1 MHRQRPPP
9 RHRATHHRAPARVL
23 PRSKTRILILNGN
36 GRAGAAS
43 QEASI
48 VRSMGY
54 RVAAVGNA
62 ARSDYGRTTVLYPQG
77 RTREAR
83 RLAHDLGI
91 KLVGPLDGISR
102 AKMRHAT
109 VARHPRALA
118 SRLSASASFGSS
130 SCARVRDV
138 HRGLALPDV
147 RAGTGPDER
156 HVIAF
161 SGCSRVAR
169 A

>member
-1 MHRQRPPP
+1 VVDAALVQPWRTATVVAVGVAFVELLLVIALGVTLLGSTGHASAATAA

-36 GRAGAAS
+36 GRAGAAG

-48 VRSMGY
+48 VRSLGY
-54 RVAAVGNA
+54 RIAAVGNA

-109 VARHPRALA
+109 VA
-118 SRLSASASFGSS
+118 
-130 SCARVRDV
+130 
-138 HRGLALPDV
+138 
-147 RAGTGPDER
+147 
-156 HVIAF
+156 VIL
-161 SGCSRVAR
+161 GR
-169 A
+169 

>member
-1 MHRQRPPP
+1 MVDAALVQPWRTATLVAGGVALVELLLVIALGVTLLGSTGHASAATAA

-23 PRSKTRILILNGN
+23 QRSKTRILILNGN

-54 RVAAVGNA
+54 RIAAVGNA

-109 VARHPRALA
+109 VA
-118 SRLSASASFGSS
+118 
-130 SCARVRDV
+130 
-138 HRGLALPDV
+138 
-147 RAGTGPDER
+147 
-156 HVIAF
+156 VIL
-161 SGCSRVAR
+161 GR
-169 A
+169 